1 MGQTKNPIIMN
12 NLNKLFI
19 ALAITTFMISG
30 CLTVEKKEYT
40 FEFTGENSGRLTIRY
55 INIMSIM
62 DDGLDVSDTDFD
74 ELINSYLY
82 GSEIEDE
89 YPLAIISGKR
99 LYEQEE
105 MLCAEVIIDFP
116 DLASVKLH
124 QFDKDSPF
132 MYALCQCLSS
142 ESYENSNGRFAS
154 NDVPVVIWPAQ
165 AKTLELTTLIT
176 EPDETMLSLLP
187 NYLAWE

>member
-1 MGQTKNPIIMN
+1 MN

-19 ALAITTFMISG
+19 ALAITTLMISG

-62 DDGLDVSDTDFD
+62 DDGGLDVSDADFD
-74 ELINSYLY
+74 ELVNSYLY

-89 YPLAIISGKR
+89 YPLAIITGKR
-99 LYEQEE
+99 LYEQDE
-105 MLCAEVIIDFP
+105 MLCAEVIIEFP

-124 QFDKDSPF
+124 QFDKDSPL
-132 MYALCQCLSS
+132 MYALCQCLTS
-142 ESYENSNGRFAS
+142 ESYVNSNGRFGS
-154 NDVPVVIWPAQ
+154 MEVPVVIWPAQ
-165 AKTLELTTLIT
+165 TKTLELTTSIT
-176 EPDETMLSLLP
+176 EPDETTLSLLP

>member
-1 MGQTKNPIIMN
+1 MN

-19 ALAITTFMISG
+19 ALAITTLIISG

-62 DDGLDVSDTDFD
+62 DDGLDVSETDFD
-74 ELINSYLY
+74 ELISSYLH
-82 GSEIEDE
+82 GNEIEEE

-99 LYEQEE
+99 LYEENN

-116 DLASVKLH
+116 DLAAVKLY
-124 QFDKDSPF
+124 QFDEDSPF
-132 MYALCQCLSS
+132 IYALCQCLSS
-142 ESYENSNGRFAS
+142 ESYKESNGHFAS
-154 NDVPVVIWPAQ
+154 NEVPIVIWPAETR
-165 AKTLELTTLIT
+165 TLVLTTSVT
-176 EPDETMLSLLP
+176 EPDETTMSLLP
-187 NYLAWE
+187 QYREWQ